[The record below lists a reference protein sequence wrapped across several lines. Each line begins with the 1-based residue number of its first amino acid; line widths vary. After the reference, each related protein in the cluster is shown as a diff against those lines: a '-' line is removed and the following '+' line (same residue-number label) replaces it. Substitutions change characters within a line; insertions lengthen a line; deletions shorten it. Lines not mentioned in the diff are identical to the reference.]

1 MVGHLDESEEH
12 EEQYSHNPHIHE
24 HEATSLH
31 LEPAN
36 HYDLAHAE
44 PEVSHEID
52 TDAEL
57 NEMKWDTLHE
67 TAEISGDAHCPIG
80 YTKIGCCRC
89 VMDMQAPTHHIMGPE
104 HHDLAPTIHG
114 MPESNSD

>member
-1 MVGHLDESEEH
+1 MVGHLDESEKH

-24 HEATSLH
+24 HEATGLH
-31 LEPAN
+31 LEPTN
-36 HYDLAHAE
+36 HYDRAHTE
-44 PEVSHEID
+44 PEVSHEFN
-52 TDAEL
+52 TEL

-67 TAEISGDAHCPIG
+67 TAEISGDAHRPIG

-114 MPESNSD
+114 MPEANSD